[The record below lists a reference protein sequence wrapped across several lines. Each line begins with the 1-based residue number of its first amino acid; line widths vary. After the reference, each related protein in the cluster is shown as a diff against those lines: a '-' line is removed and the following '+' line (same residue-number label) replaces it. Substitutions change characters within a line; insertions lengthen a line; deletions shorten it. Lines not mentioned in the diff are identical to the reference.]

1 MDLVSLMYK
10 YINRFINSDELL
22 ESLEELDLNNF
33 TDEEKAS
40 IKKIIDDI
48 KSIKD
53 KIPNEVDEIEKN
65 RLEINEKYVN
75 GIDKILQNNTLENKL
90 KEKFLK
96 IREGLLEDKK
106 KVKDG
111 GKLYESLFTLLAD
124 NKLINHYWES
134 INDYEL
140 LEFIAQY
147 ISVPIPPQIDQEK
160 FNDLVK
166 VGIKN
171 NEREWL
177 WRLAFNYNEKNK
189 DFSLIEDYFIKER
202 INEIFNQVTEENNLS
217 LEDLDKLFSTN
228 LEIKNKY
235 LTEMQANAEDLTFWF
250 NVETQKRKNN
260 SISAIAISLL
270 GLGAAIFMPSF
281 ALASSLILLF
291 LLRKI
296 SKSNKKII
304 QELDK
309 IDSTAEILN
318 SKLDKLMTT
327 IENNETFIFKLQK
340 ELYERKMT
348 ELKSN
353 NEGNEKINKATA
365 LIEKYMN
372 DGEYP
377 QELDEEIKDLAIKM
391 LQLKLNVNYRS
402 LELLLHCAR
411 AKRNNELEL
420 EGPVMVLKLIRK

>member
-33 TDEEKAS
+33 TDEEKVS
-40 IKKIIDDI
+40 IKKLIDDI

-65 RLEINEKYVN
+65 RIEINEKYVN

-124 NKLINHYWES
+124 NDLINYYCDLL
-134 INDYEL
+134 NDYEL

-166 VGIKN
+166 VGIEN
-171 NEREWL
+171 DEREWL

-189 DFSLIEDYFIKER
+189 DFSLIEDYFIEKR
-202 INEIFNQVTEENNLS
+202 
-217 LEDLDKLFSTN
+217 DDY
-228 LEIKNKY
+228 Y
-235 LTEMQANAEDLTFWF
+235 LIEL
-250 NVETQKRKNN
+250 
-260 SISAIAISLL
+260 ISAVRDDLNMKKLKKKVIAT
-270 GLGAAIFMPSF
+270 
-281 ALASSLILLF
+281 
-291 LLRKI
+291 KD
-296 SKSNKKII
+296 KK
-304 QELDK
+304 
-309 IDSTAEILN
+309 
-318 SKLDKLMTT
+318 
-327 IENNETFIFKLQK
+327 F
-340 ELYERKMT
+340 
-348 ELKSN
+348 
-353 NEGNEKINKATA
+353 INKVKST
-365 LIEKYMN
+365 LKDYEIEF
-372 DGEYP
+372 
-377 QELDEEIKDLAIKM
+377 
-391 LQLKLNVNYRS
+391 
-402 LELLLHCAR
+402 
-411 AKRNNELEL
+411 
-420 EGPVMVLKLIRK
+420 

>member
-40 IKKIIDDI
+40 IKKLIDDI

-124 NKLINHYWES
+124 NDLINYYCDLL
-134 INDYEL
+134 NDYEL

-147 ISVPIPPQIDQEK
+147 ISVPMPPQISQEK
-160 FNDLVK
+160 FDKIVK
-166 VGIKN
+166 VGIEN
-171 NEREWL
+171 DEREWL

-189 DFSLIEDYFIKER
+189 DFSLIEDYFIEKR
-202 INEIFNQVTEENNLS
+202 
-217 LEDLDKLFSTN
+217 DDY
-228 LEIKNKY
+228 Y
-235 LTEMQANAEDLTFWF
+235 LTELISAVREDL
-250 NVETQKRKNN
+250 NMKKLKKKV
-260 SISAIAISLL
+260 IAT
-270 GLGAAIFMPSF
+270 
-281 ALASSLILLF
+281 
-291 LLRKI
+291 K
-296 SKSNKKII
+296 
-304 QELDK
+304 DK
-309 IDSTAEILN
+309 CRR
-318 SKLDKLMTT
+318 
-327 IENNETFIFKLQK
+327 FKL
-340 ELYERKMT
+340 L
-348 ELKSN
+348 
-353 NEGNEKINKATA
+353 
-365 LIEKYMN
+365 
-372 DGEYP
+372 
-377 QELDEEIKDLAIKM
+377 
-391 LQLKLNVNYRS
+391 V
-402 LELLLHCAR
+402 
-411 AKRNNELEL
+411 
-420 EGPVMVLKLIRK
+420 

>member
-40 IKKIIDDI
+40 IKKLIDDI

-65 RLEINEKYVN
+65 RIEINEKYVN

-124 NKLINHYWES
+124 NDLINYYCDLL
-134 INDYEL
+134 NDYEL

-147 ISVPIPPQIDQEK
+147 ISVPMPPQIDQEK

-166 VGIKN
+166 VGIEN
-171 NEREWL
+171 DEREWL

-189 DFSLIEDYFIKER
+189 DFSLIEDYFIEKR
-202 INEIFNQVTEENNLS
+202 
-217 LEDLDKLFSTN
+217 DDY
-228 LEIKNKY
+228 Y
-235 LTEMQANAEDLTFWF
+235 LTEL
-250 NVETQKRKNN
+250 
-260 SISAIAISLL
+260 ISAVRDDLNMKKLKKKVIATKDKKFINNV
-270 GLGAAIFMPSF
+270 
-281 ALASSLILLF
+281 
-291 LLRKI
+291 
-296 SKSNKKII
+296 KSTLK
-304 QELDK
+304 DY
-309 IDSTAEILN
+309 EI
-318 SKLDKLMTT
+318 
-327 IENNETFIFKLQK
+327 EF
-340 ELYERKMT
+340 
-348 ELKSN
+348 
-353 NEGNEKINKATA
+353 
-365 LIEKYMN
+365 
-372 DGEYP
+372 
-377 QELDEEIKDLAIKM
+377 
-391 LQLKLNVNYRS
+391 
-402 LELLLHCAR
+402 
-411 AKRNNELEL
+411 
-420 EGPVMVLKLIRK
+420 

>member
-40 IKKIIDDI
+40 IKKLIDDI

-65 RLEINEKYVN
+65 RIEINEKYVN

-124 NKLINHYWES
+124 NDLINYYCDLL
-134 INDYEL
+134 NDYEL

-147 ISVPIPPQIDQEK
+147 ISVPMPPQISQEK

-166 VGIKN
+166 VGIEN
-171 NEREWL
+171 DEREWL

-189 DFSLIEDYFIKER
+189 DFSLIEDYFIEKR
-202 INEIFNQVTEENNLS
+202 
-217 LEDLDKLFSTN
+217 DDY
-228 LEIKNKY
+228 Y
-235 LTEMQANAEDLTFWF
+235 LTEL
-250 NVETQKRKNN
+250 
-260 SISAIAISLL
+260 ISAVRDDLNMKKLKKKVIAT
-270 GLGAAIFMPSF
+270 
-281 ALASSLILLF
+281 
-291 LLRKI
+291 KD
-296 SKSNKKII
+296 KK
-304 QELDK
+304 
-309 IDSTAEILN
+309 
-318 SKLDKLMTT
+318 
-327 IENNETFIFKLQK
+327 F
-340 ELYERKMT
+340 
-348 ELKSN
+348 
-353 NEGNEKINKATA
+353 INKVKST
-365 LIEKYMN
+365 LKDYEIEF
-372 DGEYP
+372 
-377 QELDEEIKDLAIKM
+377 
-391 LQLKLNVNYRS
+391 
-402 LELLLHCAR
+402 
-411 AKRNNELEL
+411 
-420 EGPVMVLKLIRK
+420 

>member
-40 IKKIIDDI
+40 IKKLIDDI

-65 RLEINEKYVN
+65 RIEINEKYVN

-124 NKLINHYWES
+124 NDLINYYCDLL
-134 INDYEL
+134 NDYEL

-160 FNDLVK
+160 FDKIVK
-166 VGIKN
+166 VGIEN
-171 NEREWL
+171 DEREWL

-189 DFSLIEDYFIKER
+189 DFSLIEDYFIEKR
-202 INEIFNQVTEENNLS
+202 
-217 LEDLDKLFSTN
+217 DDY
-228 LEIKNKY
+228 Y
-235 LTEMQANAEDLTFWF
+235 LTEL
-250 NVETQKRKNN
+250 
-260 SISAIAISLL
+260 ISAVRDDLNMKKLKKKVIATKDKKFINNV
-270 GLGAAIFMPSF
+270 
-281 ALASSLILLF
+281 
-291 LLRKI
+291 
-296 SKSNKKII
+296 KSTLK
-304 QELDK
+304 DY
-309 IDSTAEILN
+309 EI
-318 SKLDKLMTT
+318 
-327 IENNETFIFKLQK
+327 EF
-340 ELYERKMT
+340 
-348 ELKSN
+348 
-353 NEGNEKINKATA
+353 
-365 LIEKYMN
+365 
-372 DGEYP
+372 
-377 QELDEEIKDLAIKM
+377 
-391 LQLKLNVNYRS
+391 
-402 LELLLHCAR
+402 
-411 AKRNNELEL
+411 
-420 EGPVMVLKLIRK
+420 

>member
-33 TDEEKAS
+33 TDEEKVS
-40 IKKIIDDI
+40 IKKLIDDI

-124 NKLINHYWES
+124 NDLINYYCDLL
-134 INDYEL
+134 NDYEL

-147 ISVPIPPQIDQEK
+147 ISVPMPPQIDQEK

-166 VGIKN
+166 VGIEN
-171 NEREWL
+171 DEREWL

-189 DFSLIEDYFIKER
+189 DFSLIEDYFIEKR
-202 INEIFNQVTEENNLS
+202 
-217 LEDLDKLFSTN
+217 DDY
-228 LEIKNKY
+228 Y
-235 LTEMQANAEDLTFWF
+235 LTEL
-250 NVETQKRKNN
+250 
-260 SISAIAISLL
+260 ISAVRDDLNMKKLKKKVIAT
-270 GLGAAIFMPSF
+270 
-281 ALASSLILLF
+281 
-291 LLRKI
+291 KD
-296 SKSNKKII
+296 KK
-304 QELDK
+304 
-309 IDSTAEILN
+309 
-318 SKLDKLMTT
+318 
-327 IENNETFIFKLQK
+327 F
-340 ELYERKMT
+340 
-348 ELKSN
+348 
-353 NEGNEKINKATA
+353 INKVKST
-365 LIEKYMN
+365 LKDYEIEF
-372 DGEYP
+372 
-377 QELDEEIKDLAIKM
+377 
-391 LQLKLNVNYRS
+391 
-402 LELLLHCAR
+402 
-411 AKRNNELEL
+411 
-420 EGPVMVLKLIRK
+420 

>member
-22 ESLEELDLNNF
+22 ESPEELDLNNF

-40 IKKIIDDI
+40 IKKLIDDI

-65 RLEINEKYVN
+65 RIEINEKYVN

-124 NKLINHYWES
+124 NDLINYYCDLL
-134 INDYEL
+134 NDYEL

-166 VGIKN
+166 VGIEN
-171 NEREWL
+171 DEREWL

-189 DFSLIEDYFIKER
+189 DFSLIEDYFIEKR
-202 INEIFNQVTEENNLS
+202 
-217 LEDLDKLFSTN
+217 DDY
-228 LEIKNKY
+228 Y
-235 LTEMQANAEDLTFWF
+235 LTEL
-250 NVETQKRKNN
+250 
-260 SISAIAISLL
+260 ISAVRDDLNMKKLKKKVIAT
-270 GLGAAIFMPSF
+270 
-281 ALASSLILLF
+281 
-291 LLRKI
+291 KD
-296 SKSNKKII
+296 KK
-304 QELDK
+304 
-309 IDSTAEILN
+309 
-318 SKLDKLMTT
+318 
-327 IENNETFIFKLQK
+327 F
-340 ELYERKMT
+340 
-348 ELKSN
+348 
-353 NEGNEKINKATA
+353 INKVKST
-365 LIEKYMN
+365 LKDYEIEF
-372 DGEYP
+372 
-377 QELDEEIKDLAIKM
+377 
-391 LQLKLNVNYRS
+391 
-402 LELLLHCAR
+402 
-411 AKRNNELEL
+411 
-420 EGPVMVLKLIRK
+420 

>member
-33 TDEEKAS
+33 TDEEKVS
-40 IKKIIDDI
+40 IKKLIDDI

-65 RLEINEKYVN
+65 RIEINEKYVN

-124 NKLINHYWES
+124 NDLINYYCDLL
-134 INDYEL
+134 NDYEL

-147 ISVPIPPQIDQEK
+147 ISVPMPPQIDQEK

-189 DFSLIEDYFIKER
+189 DFSLIEDYFIEKR
-202 INEIFNQVTEENNLS
+202 
-217 LEDLDKLFSTN
+217 DDY
-228 LEIKNKY
+228 Y
-235 LTEMQANAEDLTFWF
+235 LTELISAVREDLNMKKLKKKVIATKDKKFIN
-250 NVETQKRKNN
+250 NV
-260 SISAIAISLL
+260 
-270 GLGAAIFMPSF
+270 
-281 ALASSLILLF
+281 
-291 LLRKI
+291 
-296 SKSNKKII
+296 KSTLK
-304 QELDK
+304 DY
-309 IDSTAEILN
+309 EI
-318 SKLDKLMTT
+318 
-327 IENNETFIFKLQK
+327 EF
-340 ELYERKMT
+340 
-348 ELKSN
+348 
-353 NEGNEKINKATA
+353 
-365 LIEKYMN
+365 
-372 DGEYP
+372 
-377 QELDEEIKDLAIKM
+377 
-391 LQLKLNVNYRS
+391 
-402 LELLLHCAR
+402 
-411 AKRNNELEL
+411 
-420 EGPVMVLKLIRK
+420 

>member
-1 MDLVSLMYK
+1 MER
-10 YINRFINSDELL
+10 INFE
-22 ESLEELDLNNF
+22 
-33 TDEEKAS
+33 
-40 IKKIIDDI
+40 
-48 KSIKD
+48 
-53 KIPNEVDEIEKN
+53 
-65 RLEINEKYVN
+65 RLEFFEK
-75 GIDKILQNNTLENKL
+75 
-90 KEKFLK
+90 
-96 IREGLLEDKK
+96 
-106 KVKDG
+106 
-111 GKLYESLFTLLAD
+111 
-124 NKLINHYWES
+124 
-134 INDYEL
+134 
-140 LEFIAQY
+140 
-147 ISVPIPPQIDQEK
+147 
-160 FNDLVK
+160 
-166 VGIKN
+166 
-171 NEREWL
+171 
-177 WRLAFNYNEKNK
+177 
-189 DFSLIEDYFIKER
+189 R

-228 LEIKNKY
+228 LELKNKY
-235 LTEMQANAEDLTFWF
+235 LTEMQANAEDLNFWF

-260 SISAIAISLL
+260 SISAIAMSLL
-270 GLGAAIFMPSF
+270 SLGVAIFMPSF
-281 ALASSLILLF
+281 ALVSSLILLF

-296 SKSNKKII
+296 SKSNKKIS
-304 QELDK
+304 QKLDK

>member
-33 TDEEKAS
+33 TDEEKVS
-40 IKKIIDDI
+40 IKKLIDDI

-75 GIDKILQNNTLENKL
+75 GIDKVLQNNTLENKL

-124 NKLINHYWES
+124 NDLINYYCDLL
-134 INDYEL
+134 NDYEL

-166 VGIKN
+166 VGIEN
-171 NEREWL
+171 DERELL

-189 DFSLIEDYFIKER
+189 DFSLIEDYFIEKR
-202 INEIFNQVTEENNLS
+202 
-217 LEDLDKLFSTN
+217 DDY
-228 LEIKNKY
+228 Y
-235 LTEMQANAEDLTFWF
+235 LTEL
-250 NVETQKRKNN
+250 
-260 SISAIAISLL
+260 ISAVRDDLNMKKLKKKVIAT
-270 GLGAAIFMPSF
+270 
-281 ALASSLILLF
+281 
-291 LLRKI
+291 KD
-296 SKSNKKII
+296 KK
-304 QELDK
+304 
-309 IDSTAEILN
+309 
-318 SKLDKLMTT
+318 
-327 IENNETFIFKLQK
+327 F
-340 ELYERKMT
+340 
-348 ELKSN
+348 
-353 NEGNEKINKATA
+353 INKVKST
-365 LIEKYMN
+365 LKDYEIEF
-372 DGEYP
+372 
-377 QELDEEIKDLAIKM
+377 
-391 LQLKLNVNYRS
+391 
-402 LELLLHCAR
+402 
-411 AKRNNELEL
+411 
-420 EGPVMVLKLIRK
+420 